1 MNRALS
7 ASANRIAAVVLRHI
21 YLFRASWPRL
31 FDLMY
36 WPTVQLAMWGF
47 LQTYLAREASTVVTA
62 GGVFIGAVLLW
73 DILFRAQLGMAISF
87 LEEIYSR
94 NLGHL
99 LASPL
104 RPGEFIAAL
113 MVMSLVRVAIG
124 LFPVTILA
132 MWYFGFNIY
141 GMGLWFVAFFVN
153 LVLTSWAF
161 GLFVC
166 GLLLRYGLGAENIAW
181 SLMFAMLP
189 LACVYYPLAVLPEW
203 LQWISIA
210 LAPTHVFEGM
220 RALLGAHQPRPDL
233 MLRALALNAVYLSVG
248 VAAFFYWLGD
258 ARRRGTLIGMGE

>member
-1 MNRALS
+1 
-7 ASANRIAAVVLRHI
+7 LRHV
-21 YLFRASWPRL
+21 YLFRVSWPRL

-36 WPTVQLAMWGF
+36 WPTVQLVMWGF
-47 LQTYLAREASTVVTA
+47 LQAYLSRQAGALVTA

-104 RPGEFIAAL
+104 RPHEFVAAL
-113 MVMSLVRVAIG
+113 MVMSIVRVAIG
-124 LFPVTILA
+124 LFPVTLIA

-141 GMGLWFVAFFVN
+141 ALGLWLIAFFLN

-181 SLMFAMLP
+181 SLMFLMLP
-189 LACVYYPLAVLPEW
+189 LACVYYPLTTLPEW
-203 LQWISIA
+203 LQWVAVA

-220 RALLGAHQPRPDL
+220 RALLAEQNPRPDL
-233 MLRALALNAVYLSVG
+233 MVRALALNGLYMAIG
-248 VAAFFYWLGD
+248 IGAFVHWLGD